1 MDSIIMIIVL
11 VYLAGFVIGSV
22 FWSITDCLIH
32 KKSGVLHIEED
43 DELGSP
49 YLFLELSEKFDVLRK
64 KKRVI
69 FEVSD
74 KSFLSQK

>member
-1 MDSIIMIIVL
+1 MDTIIIVMI
-11 VYLAGFVIGSV
+11 YLTGFAVGSA
-22 FWSITDCLIH
+22 FWSLANFFLNR
-32 KKSGVLHIEED
+32 KSGTLHIEES
-43 DELGSP
+43 EESGNP